1 MFFFLS
7 VLKGKKRHKKNK
19 SNKHTEIIKKISEA
33 TKKHREDNSRKLH
46 LSHRKKKKREAI
58 RPDFGLQ
65 ASDKRRK
72 RDEAIRRLD
81 GSLQQMKSL
90 PSVDIRGTVRIRPH
104 FDKPQ
109 KTGVCIRRDI
119 RRKILF
125 ATGKAG
131 KIKVKKAHWTS
142 DSRVVCR

>member
-7 VLKGKKRHKKNK
+7 VFRGKKRKHKKSRNTK
-19 SNKHTEIIKKISEA
+19 SEA
-33 TKKHREDNSRKLH
+33 TKKHKDENSRKII
-46 LSHRKKKKREAI
+46 LSHRKKREAFGL
-58 RPDFGLQ
+58 DFGLQ

-90 PSVDIRGTVRIRPH
+90 PSVDIRGNVRIRPH
-104 FDKPQ
+104 FDKPK
-109 KTGVCIRRDI
+109 KTGVCVRRDV

-131 KIKVKKAHWTS
+131 KIKVKTAHWTN
-142 DSRVVCR
+142 DSKVVCK

>member
-7 VLKGKKRHKKNK
+7 VFGGKKRHKKNK
-19 SNKHTEIIKKISEA
+19 KNKSEA
-33 TKKHREDNSRKLH
+33 TKKHREDNSRKLT
-46 LSHRKKKKREAI
+46 LSHRKKREAI
-58 RPDFGLQ
+58 RPKFGIE

-90 PSVDIRGTVRIRPH
+90 PSVDIRGNVRIRSY
-104 FDKPQ
+104 FDKPK
-109 KTGVCIRRDI
+109 KTGVCIRRDV

-131 KIKVKKAHWTS
+131 KIKVKKAHWTN
-142 DSRVVCR
+142 DSKVVCK

>member
-7 VLKGKKRHKKNK
+7 VLKGKKRRHK
-19 SNKHTEIIKKISEA
+19 SNKSEEIKRYLSEA
-33 TKKHREDNSRKLH
+33 TKKHREDNSRKIT
-46 LSHRKKKKREAI
+46 LSHRKRKRKREAI

-90 PSVDIRGTVRIRPH
+90 PSVDIRGNVRIRPH
-104 FDKPQ
+104 FDKPK

-142 DSRVVCR
+142 DSKVVCK